1 MTGEINEGDIIRIPQ
16 MATLIS
22 FNYNDDPT
30 KTTKNLGKPLAAV
43 FLGIKT
49 LHNAEYAEIL
59 LDNEIWFTEPD
70 NIQQW
75 REHVSKN
82 D

>member
-1 MTGEINEGDIIRIPQ
+1 MSEEINEGDLVRIPQ
-16 MATLIS
+16 MATLIA
-22 FNYNDDPT
+22 FNMDEDPT
-30 KTTKNLGKPLAAV
+30 RTTKNLGKPLAAV

-49 LHNAEYAEIL
+49 IHHAEYAEIL

-70 NIQQW
+70 NIQIW
-75 REHVSKN
+75 RDHASKN